1 MNLRIARMDRDSAS
15 RLPGRL
21 LRSVVP
27 RLRSMVAWLLAA
39 VAAVWSID
47 SGGRAFSAETGPV
60 PNIVLILADDM
71 GYSDL
76 GCYGGEILTPNLDK
90 LAAGGLR
97 FTQFYN
103 AARCC
108 PTRAA
113 LMTGMYPHQTGV
125 GLMMEDYRRPG
136 YKGNL
141 ARECATIAE
150 VLRLGGYQTMM
161 CGKWHLTRFVEPGGP
176 KHTWP
181 LQRGFDKF
189 YGTIHGAGSYFDPVT
204 LTRDDQFVTIP
215 QGAYYYT
222 DAISDHAAA
231 YVESAARSGRPFF
244 LYVAYTAPHWPLHAP
259 PEVVSRYQGKYA
271 VGWEELRKKRYERM
285 TALGIIKP
293 KWPLSPQDPRVTD
306 WEREPYK
313 TWQQRRMEVYA
324 AQVDVM
330 DAGVGRILEKLRQ
343 TGAERN
349 TLVMFLS
356 DNGGCAEEVGPKW
369 EGLHIPA
376 KTPAGKAVLL
386 GNNPDVLPGPAD
398 TYQSYGIGWAN
409 ASNTPFRLYKHWT
422 HEGGIATPLIVSWPG
437 VIESRGGL
445 TQQIGHV
452 IDIMP
457 TCVEAAKI
465 KFPQHLGGY
474 TLAQPVGQS
483 LIPIFQGKTR
493 PQPLL
498 YWEHEGNRAVRD
510 GKWKL
515 VSQYP
520 GPWELYDM
528 EADRTEQNDLAAR
541 FSVIVQSMSKMY
553 DAWAKRSNVE
563 QWRQ

>member
-1 MNLRIARMDRDSAS
+1 MNR
-15 RLPGRL
+15 
-21 LRSVVP
+21 RS
-27 RLRSMVAWLLAA
+27 
-39 VAAVWSID
+39 
-47 SGGRAFSAETGPV
+47 FSAGLSHFHDLSGHLLHGIATLLLTAAPLFLPICLARPAACAEDRSV

-113 LMTGMYPHQTGV
+113 LMTGMYPHQAGV
-125 GLMMEDYRRPG
+125 GHDDGRLSPARLSREPCQGVRHDRRGAPLGRLPDDDVRQVAPHAIRRARGTEAYLAPAARLRQVLRHDPRGGQLLRSGHAHARRPI
-136 YKGNL
+136 
-141 ARECATIAE
+141 R
-150 VLRLGGYQTMM
+150 
-161 CGKWHLTRFVEPGGP
+161 HHP
-176 KHTWP
+176 
-181 LQRGFDKF
+181 
-189 YGTIHGAGSYFDPVT
+189 AG
-204 LTRDDQFVTIP
+204 R
-215 QGAYYYT
+215 AYYYT

-231 YVESAARSGRPFF
+231 YVESAARAGKPFF

-259 PEVVSRYQGKYA
+259 PEVVSRYQAKYA
-271 VGWEELRKKRYERM
+271 VGWEELRKQRYERQI
-285 TALGIIKP
+285 ALGIIKP
-293 KWPLSPQDPRVTD
+293 QWPLSPQDPRVTD

-324 AQVDVM
+324 AQVDIM

-349 TLVMFLS
+349 TLVMFLA

-369 EGLHIPA
+369 QGLHIPT

-386 GNNPDVLPGPAD
+386 GNNPNVLPGPAD
-398 TYQSYGIGWAN
+398 TYQSYGIAWAN
-409 ASNTPFRLYKHWT
+409 ASNTPFRLYKHWM

-445 TQQIGHV
+445 TPQIGHV
-452 IDIMP
+452 IDILP

-465 KFPQHLGGY
+465 KHPQHLGGY
-474 TLAQPVGQS
+474 TLVQPVGQS

-541 FSVIVQSMSKMY
+541 FPVIVQSMSKMY

-563 QWRQ
+563 QWRR